1 MKQGLR
7 VLCFAT
13 NQSFSFDV
21 DPTDLAT
28 WCVNCIIANVTYF
41 RTRRDLFDQLISLCL
56 AKRVGSRVMIPEELF
71 TAIKGFLTA
80 RNDSINDDKRLAFDK
95 AVIELRNRAMAV
107 SETASFSLQATGA
120 VASGPA
126 IGAATFSAFSGSIPG
141 AAAPPVTSVAS
152 RPIDDSGVFSPR

>member
-7 VLCFAT
+7 VLCFAS

-41 RTRRDLFDQLISLCL
+41 RTRRDLFDQLINLCL
-56 AKRVGSRVMIPEELF
+56 ARRVGARVMIPEELF
-71 TAIKGFLTA
+71 TAIKGFLTS

-95 AVIELRNRAMAV
+95 AVIELRNRALSV
-107 SETASFSLQATGA
+107 SETGSFSSAAIGA

-126 IGAATFSAFSGSIPG
+126 SGAGISSTLAGVT
-141 AAAPPVTSVAS
+141 APPVSTVTS
-152 RPIDDSGVFSPR
+152 RPLDDQRFFSPR

>member
-28 WCVNCIIANVTYF
+28 WCTNCIISNVVYF
-41 RTRRDLFDQLISLCL
+41 RTRRDLFDQLIHLCL
-56 AKRVGSRVMIPEELF
+56 AQRRGARVMIPEELF
-71 TAIKGFLTA
+71 TAIKGFLTS

-95 AVIELRNRAMAV
+95 AVIELRNRALSV
-107 SETASFSLQATGA
+107 SDTASFSLEATGAGVSGPATGA
-120 VASGPA
+120 V
-126 IGAATFSAFSGSIPG
+126 T
-141 AAAPPVTSVAS
+141 S
-152 RPIDDSGVFSPR
+152 RPLEGEGFFSPR